1 MGLSLPKSNLIFLKK
16 CLDKWVHFRCYSC
29 MDQFLDSWCSY
40 QFRYCSV
47 NNSGL
52 IFFYLVNLVINI
64 FLNKKGLVFTTITRN
79 VYSGKLL

>member
-1 MGLSLPKSNLIFLKK
+1 MDWLQTDGDGWRRGVQILNKMNSCVYLFL
-16 CLDKWVHFRCYSC
+16 
-29 MDQFLDSWCSY
+29 
-40 QFRYCSV
+40 V
-47 NNSGL
+47 NYL

>member
-1 MGLSLPKSNLIFLKK
+1 MDWLQTDGDGWRRGVQILNINH
-16 CLDKWVHFRCYSC
+16 DKVPPFNY
-29 MDQFLDSWCSY
+29 
-40 QFRYCSV
+40 
-47 NNSGL
+47 L

>member
-1 MGLSLPKSNLIFLKK
+1 MCIYFWLIN
-16 CLDKWVHFRCYSC
+16 Y
-29 MDQFLDSWCSY
+29 
-40 QFRYCSV
+40 
-47 NNSGL
+47 L